1 MNEENSFKP
10 VNIERL
16 DNDIN
21 MLKTYMDENDIKSL
35 LDSLETLKAEPANEA
50 AFQNMMNT
58 FNDLGFQQGAVLTY
72 APYLKVLLSQSV
84 NLNGVLE

>member
-1 MNEENSFKP
+1 MNEENSYKP
-10 VNIERL
+10 VNVERL

-21 MLKTYMDENDIKSL
+21 MLKTYIDENGIKPL
-35 LDSLETLKAEPANEA
+35 LDSLETLKAEPGNEA
-50 AFQNMMNT
+50 AFQNMMGA
-58 FNDLGFQQGAVLTY
+58 FNDLGIQQGAVLTY

>member
-10 VNIERL
+10 VNTERL

-21 MLKTYMDENDIKSL
+21 MLKTYIDENDIKPL
-35 LDSLETLKAEPANEA
+35 LDSLETLKAEPANEVV
-50 AFQNMMNT
+50 FQNMMGA
-58 FNDLGFQQGAVLTY
+58 FNDLGIKQGAVLTY